1 MLKVNGQSNLQ
12 DISVNNITIEGN
24 IDGQVVMSDLNI
36 TGNIISPKFRAFK
49 PVNNIINLI
58 PNLNSPSQ
66 VTMASNITCNGGT
79 LLFFIDITIR
89 STNRGLRGYNFHL
102 VNETIN
108 QIYQTFESFINIT
121 SGTANHEMHISMPH
135 IIASV
140 PAGIYKIDLQR
151 INTDVRHGPN
161 SFANVTILEMP
172 Y

>member
-12 DISVNNITIEGN
+12 DISINNITIEGN

-36 TGNIISPKFRAFK
+36 SGNIISPKFRASK
-49 PVNNIINLI
+49 PVNNIKNLI
-58 PNLNSPSQ
+58 PNLNSPNR
-66 VTMASNITCNGGT
+66 VTMGTNIICNGGT

-89 STNRGLRGYNFHL
+89 SVRRGLKGYRFYL
-102 VNETIN
+102 VNQTTN
-108 QIYQTFESFINIT
+108 QNYYLFEYSINIT
-121 SGTANHEMHISMPH
+121 SGTANNEMHISRPH